1 MPSAHR
7 ARLAE
12 RLFGAV
18 TTALRRLA
26 ERRAQP
32 LNKPLQTTIT
42 IAAAVGVTGATVW
55 AWQSTDLT
63 LAELSWWP
71 LAIAFFV
78 TAPASLGL
86 KSAEYQLSARI
97 ASQTPTQSR
106 SLSVAVI
113 SSAAN
118 LLPLPGSMI
127 VTVRSLSEDGSTY
140 GSALSAGAVPGLS
153 WLSIT
158 GLVGGVAIA
167 IEGPPVLGAVTICGG
182 LVAGLA
188 ATKLFRTTA
197 PTERSVWL
205 AVSIIAVEAGWLLIS
220 ALRLGLAVTALGVS
234 ISPTQAV
241 ALSVA
246 GALTVAIGFF
256 PGGLGLREAL
266 LAGLSPLIG
275 LEFDTGVLLGSVDRL
290 VWISF
295 LAVASGVLGLL
306 RRSSND
312 DSVARVATNRGD
324 EADR

>member
-1 MPSAHR
+1 MQPAPR
-7 ARLAE
+7 ARLGD
-12 RLFGAV
+12 RLFEAAAR
-18 TTALRRLA
+18 ALRRLG

-32 LNKPLQTTIT
+32 LNRTLQTTIT
-42 IAAAVGVTGATVW
+42 IAATVAVTGATVW

-71 LAIAFFV
+71 LAVAFFV

-97 ASQTPTQSR
+97 ASQKPTQSR

-113 SSAAN
+113 SSSAN

-127 VTVRSLSEDGSTY
+127 VTVRSLSVNGSSY

-158 GLVGGVAIA
+158 GLVGGTAIA
-167 IEGPPVLGAVTICGG
+167 IEGPAVLGAVTIVGG
-182 LVAGLA
+182 LVAGIA

-197 PTERSVWL
+197 PEERSAWL

-290 VWISF
+290 VWLSF
-295 LAVASGVLGLL
+295 LAVASSMLVLI
-306 RRSSND
+306 RRGSD
-312 DSVARVATNRGD
+312 DGA
-324 EADR
+324 ADL

>member
-1 MPSAHR
+1 MQSAPR
-7 ARLAE
+7 ARLGD
-12 RLFGAV
+12 RLFEAAAR
-18 TTALRRLA
+18 ALRRLGK
-26 ERRAQP
+26 RRAQP
-32 LNKPLQTTIT
+32 LNRTLQTTIT
-42 IAAAVGVTGATVW
+42 IAAAVGVAVATVW

-71 LAIAFFV
+71 LAVAFFV

-97 ASQTPTQSR
+97 ASQKPTQSK

-113 SSAAN
+113 SSSAN

-127 VTVRSLSEDGSTY
+127 VTVRSLSVNGSTY

-153 WLSIT
+153 WLSTT
-158 GLVGGVAIA
+158 GIVGGTAVA
-167 IEGPPVLGAVTICGG
+167 IEGPVVLGAVTIVGG
-182 LVAGLA
+182 LVAGAA

-197 PTERSVWL
+197 PAQRSAWL
-205 AVSIIAVEAGWLLIS
+205 AVSIIVVEAGWLLIS

-290 VWISF
+290 VWLSF
-295 LAVASGVLGLL
+295 LAVAGGLL
-306 RRSSND
+306 VLIRRGSD
-312 DSVARVATNRGD
+312 DGA
-324 EADR
+324 ADL